1 MKVDAPPPPPP
12 TGTNH
17 ANIITISE
25 TLLAFLLNQMTVDFY
40 CYTKYRVGYM
50 YIYNL
55 HHSHVD
61 LHILHVYNIM

>member
-1 MKVDAPPPPPP
+1 MNVDAPPPPP

-25 TLLAFLLNQMTVDFY
+25 TFLTYLWNQMAVDTHY
-40 CYTKYRVGYM
+40 YTKYGVGYM

-55 HHSHVD
+55 HHSTCISTHSTC
-61 LHILHVYNIM
+61 I